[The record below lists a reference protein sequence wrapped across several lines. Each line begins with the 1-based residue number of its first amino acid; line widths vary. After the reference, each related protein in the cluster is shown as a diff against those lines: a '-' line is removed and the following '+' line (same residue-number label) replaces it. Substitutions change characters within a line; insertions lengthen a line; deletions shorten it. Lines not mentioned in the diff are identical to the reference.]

1 MSLVTPEDIGE
12 RMGDPS
18 NLRHQHQRTALG
30 DEATV
35 SLAGNL
41 GRKLDDPAGKDQP
54 RTQLFGLELP
64 SNTLILPDVITAP
77 TTFLSNDP
85 LFEVRES
92 VTTNFRALDSLA
104 DLEFVNVDDKR
115 RGVYTYV
122 VRRTGRF
129 FSGSSGFSD
138 SSEWPC
144 GPDLIRATYKTGY
157 DVVNVPAEIKALV
170 LEQASITF
178 RGRTQISGTVNEQLA
193 GTRRQQVQAASDGRT
208 LFPAHIQPMFERWR
222 DRGNPRVPRMANA
235 G

>member
-1 MSLVTPEDIGE
+1 M
-12 RMGDPS
+12 
-18 NLRHQHQRTALG
+18 
-30 DEATV
+30 
-35 SLAGNL
+35 
-41 GRKLDDPAGKDQP
+41 
-54 RTQLFGLELP
+54 
-64 SNTLILPDVITAP
+64 ITAP
-77 TTFLSNDP
+77 ATFLVNDP

-92 VTTNFRALDSLA
+92 VTTDFRALDSLA
-104 DLEFVNVDDKR
+104 DLEFVNVDDL

-122 VRRTGRF
+122 VRKTGRF

-157 DVVNVPAEIKALV
+157 DVDNVPAEIKALV

-178 RGRTQISGTVNEQLA
+178 RGRTQTSGTVTEQLA
-193 GTRRQQVQAASDGRT
+193 GTRREQAQGASDGLI

-222 DRGNPRVPRMANA
+222 TRPNPRVHRLANA

>member
-12 RMGDPS
+12 RMGEDS
-18 NLRHQHQRTALG
+18 NLKHQHQLTTLG
-30 DEATV
+30 DEATT

-54 RTQLFGLELP
+54 RILLFGLELP

-77 TTFLSNDP
+77 ATFLSNDP

-92 VTTNFRALDSLA
+92 VTTDFRALDSLA
-104 DLEFVNVDDKR
+104 DLEFVDVDDR

-122 VRRTGRF
+122 VRKTGRF

-144 GPDLIRATYKTGY
+144 GPDLIQVTYKTGY
-157 DVVNVPAEIKALV
+157 DVGNVPAEIKALV

-178 RGRTQISGTVNEQLA
+178 RGRTQISGTVTEQLS
-193 GTRRQQVQAASDGRT
+193 GDRRQKAQAASDGRT

-222 DRGNPRVPRMANA
+222 ERPNPRVHHIANA